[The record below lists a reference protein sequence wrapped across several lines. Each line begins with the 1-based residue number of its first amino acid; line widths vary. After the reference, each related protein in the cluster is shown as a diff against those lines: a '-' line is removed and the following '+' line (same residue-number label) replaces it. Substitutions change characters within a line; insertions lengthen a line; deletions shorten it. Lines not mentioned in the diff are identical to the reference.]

1 MALHKERVLQE
12 KAEKA
17 LYKKR
22 NIQGTQ
28 MEEKY
33 TQWGGV
39 LVVFGGS
46 GGEVL
51 VVSGGSSGR
60 VLVVS
65 GFLVLKW

>member
-1 MALHKERVLQE
+1 MALHKERVPQE

-33 TQWGGV
+33 TQAPKRKKKLLQLYWRESCTQV
-39 LVVFGGS
+39 ILWS
-46 GGEVL
+46 C
-51 VVSGGSSGR
+51 SC
-60 VLVVS
+60 
-65 GFLVLKW
+65 